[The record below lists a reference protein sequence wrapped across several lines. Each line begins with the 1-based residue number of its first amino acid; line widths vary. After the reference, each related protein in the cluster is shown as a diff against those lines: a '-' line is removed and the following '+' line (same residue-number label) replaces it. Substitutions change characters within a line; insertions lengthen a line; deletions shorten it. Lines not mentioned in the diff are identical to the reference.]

1 MNVDIV
7 LLLLFW
13 RIIGSRKWIFMLLSL
28 KTKFSNWKKDKYKNN
43 VDKNLHGLAIEQKIS
58 V

>member
-1 MNVDIV
+1 MDIYV
-7 LLLLFW
+7 AV
-13 RIIGSRKWIFMLLSL
+13 
-28 KTKFSNWKKDKYKNN
+28 TENQFSNSRKDKYKNN